1 MFQLCRVTDLR
12 KSSLLECHV
21 RMVLIQKEITEEG
34 EIIPWQQSD
43 LECGSESDGT
53 NDRVLMLWPVT
64 LAHKVFYCLNF
75 TTEK

>member
-1 MFQLCRVTDLR
+1 
-12 KSSLLECHV
+12 
-21 RMVLIQKEITEEG
+21 MVLIQKEITEEG